1 MHEDKIKCFEASM
14 ENQASDHKIDSLSV
28 LHLEDDEDDV
38 MLMTMYKIYFTV
50 TIMHSFQ
57 INSHSLHAFC
67 LILSQ
72 CNGINW
78 ISI

>member
-1 MHEDKIKCFEASM
+1 M
-14 ENQASDHKIDSLSV
+14 ENQASDHKIVSLRV

-57 INSHSLHAFC
+57 INSHS
-67 LILSQ
+67 
-72 CNGINW
+72 
-78 ISI
+78 

>member
-1 MHEDKIKCFEASM
+1 M

-50 TIMHSFQ
+50 TIMYQFQ
-57 INSHSLHAFC
+57 INSHS
-67 LILSQ
+67 
-72 CNGINW
+72 
-78 ISI
+78 